1 MHLKDRLKRNLGN
14 LMKKLGRFLIMVSIW
29 MILRMK
35 FRWKRIMKEKRIKK
49 MVMRKLSL
57 MKMMKNLLQNPRT
70 T

>member
-35 FRWKRIMKEKRIKK
+35 LRWKRIMKGKRIKK

>member
-35 FRWKRIMKEKRIKK
+35 FRWKRIMKGKRIKK

-57 MKMMKNLLQNPRT
+57 MKMMKNLVQNPRT